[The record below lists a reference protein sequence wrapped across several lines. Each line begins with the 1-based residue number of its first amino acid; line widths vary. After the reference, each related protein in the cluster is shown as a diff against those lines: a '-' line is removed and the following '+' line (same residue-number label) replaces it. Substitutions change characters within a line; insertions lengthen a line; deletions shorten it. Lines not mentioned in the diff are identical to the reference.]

1 MSLTIEVE
9 KKSVSMKNTRKV
21 KAPRDIFNLQEIQEI
36 KNATQEFMLLFCLDN
51 KNNVIKVTLLG
62 KGKGNCVNFEQKEL
76 VRTAILANSSKVI
89 LAHNHPSGDFNPS
102 KIDLK
107 ITDITN
113 KLLDAFDIELAD
125 HLIVTEEGYLSMG
138 SEGYIENELY
148 NTYEQ
153 VQVNFLKDENEQ
165 LIEKNKNL
173 KEENKNLKKEI
184 KELKVKLKDNKEQMN
199 DEEEEIE
206 I

>member
-36 KNATQEFMLLFCLDN
+36 KDATQEFMLLFCLDN

-76 VRTAILANSSKVI
+76 VRTAILVNSSKVI

-113 KLLDAFDIELAD
+113 KLLKAFDIELAD

-165 LIEKNKNL
+165 LIEKNKKL

-184 KELKVKLKDNKEQMN
+184 KELKVKLKDNKAQLN